1 MYYEKCIKNY
11 DNKKLIKLSQLR
23 RNLIRHLYDENN
35 LKIALDYYNAFL
47 TLLDHDFTV
56 SKQPMFEWNNA
67 HSTCFLFEKI
77 NIQQLISEQYEKAG
91 TKAQPIEAK
100 KHFFEAM
107 KMNVQNIKDLDRY
120 LWEDSDLL
128 MSPILQSNFHYSKL
142 FENTS
147 QYYYSMYKYSLQND
161 KDTTL
166 FTIRRA
172 YHYKTFT
179 NLWNKQSS
187 DEYKSLALLEMA
199 KKLNDDQCGEKLAL
213 IQEYKDTPQCQE
225 FYTKWHQQNECVYYK
240 PINTALEL
248 KPFTLKEAFQDLS
261 KMFSQ
266 SQTTQKA

>member
-23 RNLIRHLYDENN
+23 RNLMRHLHDENN
-35 LKIALDYYNAFL
+35 LSIALEYYNAFNK
-47 TLLDHDFTV
+47 LLAHDFTIT
-56 SKQPMFEWNNA
+56 KQPMFEWNNQ

-77 NIQQLISEQYEKAG
+77 NVQHLLSEQYEKAG
-91 TKAQPIEAK
+91 AKSQPIEAK
-100 KHFFEAM
+100 KHYFEAM
-107 KMNVQNIKDLDRY
+107 KMNVENIRDLDRY

-128 MSPILQSNFHYSKL
+128 MQPILQSNFHYSKL

-147 QYYYSMYKYSLQND
+147 LYYHAMYEYSLQND

-179 NLWNKQSS
+179 NLWCKQSAE
-187 DEYKSLALLEMA
+187 EYKSLTLLEMA
-199 KKLNDDQCGEKLAL
+199 KALEDDKCGEKLAL
-213 IQEYKDTPQCQE
+213 IQDYKDTMQCKE
-225 FYTKWHQQNECVYYK
+225 FYTKWYQQNECVYYK
-240 PINTALEL
+240 PIDTALTI

-261 KMFSQ
+261 KLFLPSP
-266 SQTTQKA
+266 SSQKA